1 MIGERPEEVAV
12 VRRTAERP
20 AATLEAVA
28 RSAGVSL
35 ATASRV
41 LNGGNRIVKAEYR
54 DRVLAA
60 AKQLQYMPNAHAQA
74 LARSTSSTVGVI
86 LHDVADPYFS
96 MIAGGVMKAAVQ
108 HDLLVMMASTF
119 RDPDRELA
127 YVSSLHAQRARAIL
141 LIGSG
146 FDDKDYL
153 ERMGAQLTA
162 YRASGGRVA
171 CVSNHSTL
179 PADVVVPDN
188 WQGAVDLARALLD
201 QGHRSFGVISGPE
214 QLITVNDRLDGLRS
228 ALADAGVDLPAT
240 YVVDGGFTR
249 DGGYAAMNA
258 LLDADLPITA
268 VCVLSDVMAIGAL
281 SACRDRGVAVPGD
294 LSVAGFDDIPI
305 VRDLHPPLTSV
316 HLPLEELGV
325 RVLELALSEPA
336 SRRRVQR
343 IRGEVVLR
351 ASTSAPTR

>member
-1 MIGERPEEVAV
+1 MARK
-12 VRRTAERP
+12 AERP
-20 AATLEAVA
+20 VATLEAVA

-60 AKQLQYMPNAHAQA
+60 AKELRYTPNAHAQA
-74 LARSTSSTVGVI
+74 LARSTSSTVGVV

-96 MIAGGVMKAAVQ
+96 MIAGGVMRAAVE

-146 FDDKDYL
+146 FDDADYL
-153 ERMGAQLTA
+153 ERMTAQLEA
-162 YRASGGRVA
+162 YRSAGGRVA

-188 WQGAVDLARALLD
+188 RQGAIDLAEALIG
-201 QGHRSFGVISGPE
+201 QGHRSFGVISGPAG
-214 QLITVNDRLDGLRS
+214 LITVNDRLDGLRS
-228 ALADAGVDLPAT
+228 ALEAAGVELPAAR
-240 YVVDGGFTR
+240 VVDGGFTR
-249 DGGYAAMNA
+249 DGGYAAMQT
-258 LLDADLPITA
+258 LLDTA
-268 VCVLSDVMAIGAL
+268 PDVSVVCVLSDVMAIGAL

-294 LSVAGFDDIPI
+294 VSLAGFDDIPI
-305 VRDLHPPLTSV
+305 VRDLQPPLTTV
-316 HLPLEELGV
+316 RLPLEELGV
-325 RVLELALSEPA
+325 RALELALSQPA
-336 SRRRVQR
+336 DTPRVER
-343 IRGEVVLR
+343 VRGEVVLR
-351 ASTSAPTR
+351 ESTAAR

>member
-1 MIGERPEEVAV
+1 M
-12 VRRTAERP
+12 VRKAAEHP
-20 AATLEAVA
+20 AATLESVA

-60 AKQLQYMPNAHAQA
+60 AKELQYMPNAHAQA

-96 MIAGGVMKAAVQ
+96 VIAGGVMRAAGQ
-108 HDLLVMMASTF
+108 HDLMVMMASTF
-119 RDPDRELA
+119 RDPGRELA
-127 YVSSLHAQRARAIL
+127 YVSSLHAQRAKAIL

-146 FDDKDYL
+146 FTDKDYL
-153 ERMGAQLTA
+153 LQMEAQLKA

-188 WQGAVDLARALLD
+188 KQGATDLAQALLD
-201 QGHRSFGVISGPE
+201 QGHRSFGVITGPDH
-214 QLITVNDRLDGLRS
+214 LITVNDRLEGLRVG
-228 ALADAGVDLPAT
+228 LEKAGVKVPDSHIF
-240 YVVDGGFTR
+240 DGGFTR
-249 DGGYAAMNA
+249 DGGYAAMND
-258 LLDADLPITA
+258 LLDADLPVTV

-281 SACRDRGVAVPGD
+281 SACRDRGVAVPGE

-325 RVLELALSEPA
+325 RVLELAMSEPS
-336 SRRRVQR
+336 SRRRIQR
-343 IRGEVVLR
+343 VRGDVVMR
-351 ASTSAPTR
+351 ASTSPPTR

>member
-1 MIGERPEEVAV
+1 V
-12 VRRTAERP
+12 VRKAETRP
-20 AATLEAVA
+20 SATLEAVA

-60 AKQLQYMPNAHAQA
+60 AKELQYMPNAHAQA

-96 MIAGGVMKAAVQ
+96 VIAAGVMRAAHQ

-127 YVSSLHAQRARAIL
+127 YVQTLHAQRAKAIL

-146 FDDKDYL
+146 FNDKEYL
-153 ERMGAQLTA
+153 TKMEAQLKA

-171 CVSNHSTL
+171 CISNHSTL

-188 WQGAVDLARALLD
+188 RQGAADLVQALLD
-201 QGHRSFGVISGPE
+201 QGHRSFGVITGPSR
-214 QLITVNDRLDGLRS
+214 LITVNDRIEGLRG
-228 ALADAGVDLPAT
+228 ALDKAGVALPDT
-240 YVVDGGFTR
+240 HVVDGGFTR
-249 DGGYAAMNA
+249 DGGYAAMND
-258 LLDADLPITA
+258 LLDAKLDLSV

-281 SACRDRGVAVPGD
+281 SACRDRGVSVPAD

-305 VRDLHPPLTSV
+305 VRDLQPPLTSV
-316 HLPLEELGV
+316 HLPLDELGV
-325 RVLELALSEPA
+325 RALELVMSEPT
-336 SRRRVQR
+336 SRRRIQR
-343 IRGEVVLR
+343 VRGDVVMR
-351 ASTSAPTR
+351 ASTSPPKR